1 MAKKQKAKKESYQG
15 DPGDEH
21 VEQVVVKTPPVVEQP
36 KKIRK
41 EPTYK
46 KAEDGLSLIHI

>member
-1 MAKKQKAKKESYQG
+1 MAKKKETKDSYQG

-36 KKIRK
+36 KTRERLKPKNEWEIKDRM
-41 EPTYK
+41 Y
-46 KAEDGLSLIHI
+46 L